1 MANRSRAA
9 LNPLFNLL
17 ASGFLVLSCVC
28 LCAVAAVFAL
38 PPEMIPANFRPQE
51 FPTSVAVL
59 TIPPVADTLTPAPTD
74 TADPQVAT
82 FPATWTSAPPSFT
95 PTRPTSTITPSPES
109 TNPLDTRTPTF
120 THTPTHT
127 PTRTFTPGP
136 PTKTRSALPYT
147 MQADSKS
154 DCATKP
160 LCPFYLSNYI
170 NTAGC
175 KYMGMIGQA
184 FNLDGKAELN
194 LYVHLEGGGLVVEGI
209 TGSEP
214 SIGPGAYKIDMG
226 TNPVT
231 TTDTYKVQLRNSS
244 GQPLSDNLI
253 IPTFGDCK
261 KNLILVNFEQNH
273 K

>member
-17 ASGFLVLSCVC
+17 ASGFLVLSCLC
-28 LCAVAAVFAL
+28 LCAVAAIFAL
-38 PPEMIPANFRPQE
+38 PNEMIPANLRPPD
-51 FPTSVAVL
+51 FPTAVAVIDIN
-59 TIPPVADTLTPAPTD
+59 IPPTNTPAPTD
-74 TADPQVAT
+74 TAGPQVAT
-82 FPATWTSAPPSFT
+82 FPATWTSPPPTFT
-95 PTRPTSTITPSPES
+95 PTRPTSTITPSPEN
-109 TNPLDTRTPTF
+109 TDPLDTRTPTHTF
-120 THTPTHT
+120 TPTHT

-147 MQADSKS
+147 LQQGSP
-154 DCATKP
+154 T
-160 LCPFYLSNYI
+160 YLTNYI

-175 KYMGMIGQA
+175 NYMGIIGQA

-194 LYVHLEGGGLVVEGI
+194 LYVHLEGNGLVVDGI

-214 SIGPGAYKIDMG
+214 SIGPGAYKINLGDK
-226 TNPVT
+226 PVT
-231 TTDTYKVQLRNSS
+231 TTDVYKVQLRNSS
-244 GQPLSDNLI
+244 GQPLSDNLTI
-253 IPTFGDCK
+253 ATFGDCK